1 MTKKQRSELKLKII
15 AEIESVRNDIQH
27 LKEENNPISLMSVS
41 EKMDALESLADQNIQ
56 KRLLL
61 DLEARL
67 KKLEYALTRIDSPD
81 FGICQICDEPIPYKR
96 LFALPEATICVDCAN
111 ERS

>member
-27 LKEENNPISLMSVS
+27 LKEENNPISLTSVS

-81 FGICQICDEPIPYKR
+81 FGICQI
-96 LFALPEATICVDCAN
+96 
-111 ERS
+111 S

>member
-81 FGICQICDEPIPYKR
+81 FGICQICDEPYS
-96 LFALPEATICVDCAN
+96 L
-111 ERS
+111 